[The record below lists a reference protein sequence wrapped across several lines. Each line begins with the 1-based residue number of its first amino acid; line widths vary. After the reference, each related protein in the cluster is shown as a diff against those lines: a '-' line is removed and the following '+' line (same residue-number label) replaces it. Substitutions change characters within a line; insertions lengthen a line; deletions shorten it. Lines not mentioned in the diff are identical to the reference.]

1 MKVEDITKKR
11 EGIHK
16 VLDITMSKEEAT
28 LLDEFWALIPKQFSS
43 GKDLPKGY
51 DVFYAIL
58 LKLLDEN

>member
-43 GKDLPKGY
+43 GKDLPKGFRQGMSFMQY
-51 DVFYAIL
+51 FLNY
-58 LKLLDEN
+58 